1 MNSAPTPP
9 AGILAGLRVIEV
21 SAFVAAPL
29 GGATL
34 AEMGADVI
42 RVDPLGG
49 GIDAGRWPL
58 HNGHSLYWAGLNQGK
73 RSVTLDL
80 RSERGRG
87 LLVQLVTHRDAEMEG
102 GILLTNLGIPP
113 WLSYERLSAQ
123 RPDLIMLVIT
133 GNPDGST
140 AVDYTVNAAIGFP
153 YVTGPLNHDGPV
165 NHVLPAWDALTGY
178 LAATSILAAER
189 HRRLTRQ
196 GQLIQL
202 SLMDVAL
209 AVTGHLGLIAE
220 AQLEAEPRTRFG
232 NELYGSFA
240 RDFATGDG
248 RSVFVVALTARQWN
262 SLCQA
267 TGLTEPLQLLERRLG
282 LDFSREGDRFTARRQ
297 ISALIEPWVAAH
309 NYEDVR
315 QAFENAGVL
324 WGPYQTFQELVS
336 SDPRCSPANP
346 LFADVEHPGIGNVRT
361 AGSPIRFGGAPA
373 PAPSPSPAIGQHT
386 DSVLRELAGV
396 SEEQIRRLRE
406 ERVID

>member
-1 MNSAPTPP
+1 MSSPP
-9 AGILAGLRVIEV
+9 APQTGILAGLRVIEV

-58 HNGHSLYWAGLNQGK
+58 HNGRSLYWAGLNQGK

-80 RSERGRG
+80 RSERGRD
-87 LLVQLVTHRDAEMEG
+87 LLAQLVTHHDPNVDD
-102 GILLTNLGIPP
+102 GILLTNLGTPP
-113 WLSYERLSAQ
+113 WLAYDLLAEL

-153 YVTGPLNHDGPV
+153 LVTGPLNQKGPV

-178 LAATSILAAER
+178 LAATALLAAER
-189 HRRLTRQ
+189 HRRRTGE

-209 AVTGHLGLIAE
+209 AVTGHLGFIAE
-220 AQLEAEPRTRFG
+220 AQLEPEPRARYG

-240 RDFATGDG
+240 RDFTTSDG

-262 SLCQA
+262 SLCEA
-267 TGLTEPLQLLERRLG
+267 TGLTQAMESLERRLG
-282 LDFSREGDRFTARRQ
+282 FDFKLEGDRFAARRQ
-297 ISALIEPWVAAH
+297 ISALIEPWAASRR
-309 NYEDVR
+309 YDEVR
-315 QAFENAGVL
+315 EAFESAGVL

-336 SDPRCSPANP
+336 TDPRCSPANSM
-346 LFADVEHPGIGNVRT
+346 FAEVEHPGIGTFRT
-361 AGSPIRFGGAPA
+361 AGSPVRFSA
-373 PAPSPSPAIGQHT
+373 SPSPAPAAAPALGQHT
-386 DSVLRELAGV
+386 EAVLRELAGV
-396 SEEQIRRLRE
+396 SAEQLESLRSA
-406 ERVID
+406 RVID